1 MTDRPD
7 QTRSTGYRGALP
19 PRNDHLAAPWVVFV
33 IVAFVLMFALA
44 FLGFPSRL
52 IPEPTP
58 FPLPSI
64 SPGASVPAASVAPSG
79 S

>member
-1 MTDRPD
+1 MTDR
-7 QTRSTGYRGALP
+7 TRPSGYRGALP
-19 PRNDHLAAPWVVFV
+19 PRNDHMAAPWVIVV
-33 IVAFVLMFALA
+33 IVAFVLMFVLA

-58 FPLPSI
+58 LPVPSV
-64 SPGASVPAASVAPSG
+64 SPASSVAPVPSG